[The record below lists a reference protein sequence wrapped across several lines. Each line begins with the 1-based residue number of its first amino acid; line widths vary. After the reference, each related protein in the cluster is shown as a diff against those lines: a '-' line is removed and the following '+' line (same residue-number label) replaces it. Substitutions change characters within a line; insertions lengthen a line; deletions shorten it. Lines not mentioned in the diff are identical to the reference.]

1 MGIQAM
7 NTSLKNNNRRK
18 PRVPLFKKERL
29 LYSVSSKSGMNDTV
43 QMKTFEYAEFQKKLF
58 KQKKKDRKKRVVLLL
73 ITLVITILIVLW
85 IPYVLDYL
93 MDNSYLDV
101 HPGF

>member
-29 LYSVSSKSGMNDTV
+29 RYSVSSKSGMNDTV
-43 QMKTFEYAEFQKKLF
+43 KMKTFEYAKFQKNFLNK
-58 KQKKKDRKKRVVLLL
+58 RKK
-73 ITLVITILIVLW
+73 IEKKEW
-85 IPYVLDYL
+85 FYY
-93 MDNSYLDV
+93 
-101 HPGF
+101 

>member
-18 PRVPLFKKERL
+18 PRVPFKKERL
-29 LYSVSSKSGMNDTV
+29 RYSVSSKSGMNDTV

-73 ITLVITILIVLW
+73 ITASISIVRVFKAVIFQSSPNYI
-85 IPYVLDYL
+85 
-93 MDNSYLDV
+93 
-101 HPGF
+101 